1 MDARRRASTSYRRS
15 LPLLFGDLAEMGDPP
30 SGQRVVELS

>member
-1 MDARRRASTSYRRS
+1 MHARRRGLDIVIGEA

-30 SGQRVVELS
+30 PG